1 MSVRYRVTVA
11 GRVQGVWYRQSCR
24 RQAVALG
31 VQGWVRN
38 DGDGTVQAALEGDAG
53 AVDQLVAWMRIGPP
67 HARVVKLDVRPET
80 PLGEQG
86 FEVR

>member
-1 MSVRYRVTVA
+1 VVRYRVTVS
-11 GRVQGVWYRQSCR
+11 GRVQGVWYRESCR
-24 RQAVALG
+24 RQAIVLG
-31 VQGWVRN
+31 VTGWVRN
-38 DGDGTVQAALEGDAG
+38 DYRTGAVEAVVEGEPD

-67 HARVVKLDVRPET
+67 SARVAELDVHTEA

>member
-1 MSVRYRVTVA
+1 VSVRYRVTVA

-31 VQGWVRN
+31 VHGWVRN
-38 DGDGTVQAALEGDAG
+38 DGDGTVQAALEGEAG
-53 AVDQLVAWMRIGPP
+53 AVDQMVAWMRIGPP

>member
-1 MSVRYRVTVA
+1 MA
-11 GRVQGVWYRQSCR
+11 GYVQGVGYRQSCR

-38 DGDGTVQAALEGDAG
+38 DGDGTVQAALEGEAG

-67 HARVVKLDVRPET
+67 HARVAKLDVRPET

>member
-1 MSVRYRVTVA
+1 VR
-11 GRVQGVWYRQSCR
+11 
-24 RQAVALG
+24 
-31 VQGWVRN
+31 GWVRN
-38 DGDGTVQAALEGDAG
+38 DRDGTVQAVLEGEPT

-67 HARVVKLDVRPET
+67 HARVAKLDVRPET

>member
-1 MSVRYRVTVA
+1 VSVRYRVTVA

-31 VQGWVRN
+31 VEGWVRN
-38 DGDGTVQAALEGDAG
+38 DGDGTVQAVLEGEAA

-67 HARVVKLDVRPET
+67 HARVAKLDVRPET

>member
-1 MSVRYRVTVA
+1 VSVRYRVTVA
-11 GRVQGVWYRQSCR
+11 GRVQGVWFRQSCR
-24 RQAVALG
+24 RQAVELG
-31 VQGWVRN
+31 VHGWVRN
-38 DGDGTVQAALEGDAG
+38 DGDGTVQAALEGEAG

-67 HARVVKLDVRPET
+67 HARVAKLDVRPET

>member
-38 DGDGTVQAALEGDAG
+38 DGDGTVQAVLEGEAG
-53 AVDQLVAWMRIGPP
+53 PVDQLVAWMRIGPP
-67 HARVVKLDVRPET
+67 HARVAKLDVRPET

>member
-31 VQGWVRN
+31 VHGWVRN
-38 DGDGTVQAALEGDAG
+38 DGDGTVQAVLEGEAG

-67 HARVVKLDVRPET
+67 HARVAKLDVRPET

>member
-1 MSVRYRVTVA
+1 VSVRYRVTVA

-31 VQGWVRN
+31 VHGWVRN
-38 DGDGTVQAALEGDAG
+38 DGDGTVQAVLEGEAG
-53 AVDQLVAWMRIGPP
+53 AVDQMVAWMRIGPP